1 MQTKDKQ
8 NSEKQ
13 KQKSQDDFLFLLGAP
28 ARRALENAGI
38 TSLQKLSQF
47 TEAEIL
53 KLHGI
58 GKSSMPKLN
67 DVLKKSGLSFKK

>member
-13 KQKSQDDFLFLLGAP
+13 KQKSQDDFLSLLGAP

-67 DVLKKSGLSFKK
+67 DALKKSGLSFKK